1 MGTRVPMDKRAEERY
16 NDNRIYNLHERGM
29 NMSKTWLIT
38 GCSEGGIG
46 AGIARAVLRRGYN
59 AVVTAR
65 SVSKVEGIVKDY
77 PETALALALDVT
89 DADGVRAAVEA
100 ATARFGQID
109 VLVNNAGYCYR
120 SSVEEADRAGV
131 DRMFETNFFG
141 PVALIQAVLPA
152 MRARHSGAI
161 VNVSSIGAVRTGAAS
176 GYYAATKAAI
186 ELMSEG
192 LAAEV
197 KPLGIRV
204 MIVEPGAFRTHFYD
218 SSLKGAALTIGD
230 YAETAWK
237 RSPEQ
242 AVNQGKQPGDP
253 EKAGDVLIDALESEE
268 PPMRLLLGSDAVK
281 AVRGALEAR
290 LREVEA
296 WADHAAKTDF

>member
-1 MGTRVPMDKRAEERY
+1 MG
-16 NDNRIYNLHERGM
+16 
-29 NMSKTWLIT
+29 KTWLIT

-46 AGIARAVLRRGYN
+46 AGIAKAVLKRGCN
-59 AVVTAR
+59 AIVTAR
-65 SVSKVEGIVKDY
+65 STDKVAGIVKDY
-77 PETALALALDVT
+77 PDTALAVALDVT
-89 DADGVRAAVEA
+89 DRASIAAAVKA
-100 ATARFGQID
+100 ATEKFGQID

-141 PVALIQAVLPA
+141 PIALIQAVLPQ
-152 MRARHSGAI
+152 MRARRSGAI

-176 GYYAATKAAI
+176 GYYAATKAAL

-218 SSLKGAALTIGD
+218 SSLKGAELTIGD
-230 YAETAWK
+230 YKDTAWK
-237 RSPEQ
+237 RSPQ
-242 AVNQGKQPGDP
+242 NAVNQGNQPGDP
-253 EKAGDVLIDALESEE
+253 DKAGEVLIDVLESEN
-268 PPMRLLLGSDAVK
+268 PPQRLLLGSDAVK
-281 AVRGALEAR
+281 IVRGALEAR
-290 LREVEA
+290 LKELNE
-296 WADHAAKTDF
+296 WAETSARTDF